1 MANVCVLMALE
12 LMESTYHSSIKT
24 REVVY
29 VFIEK
34 GVVVADGSL
43 TSMRD
48 TRIELR
54 VNSLQILKGLA
65 EAVTLVVTVAHE
77 EGE

>member
-1 MANVCVLMALE
+1 MFIAN
-12 LMESTYHSSIKT
+12 
-24 REVVY
+24 
-29 VFIEK
+29 

-43 TSMRD
+43 TSMRE

-54 VNSLQILKGLA
+54 VNSLQMLNGLA

-77 EGE
+77 AGE

>member
-1 MANVCVLMALE
+1 M
-12 LMESTYHSSIKT
+12 
-24 REVVY
+24 Y

-54 VNSLQILKGLA
+54 VNSLQMLKGLA